1 MDGETVFCD
10 ACHSIGY
17 EINAYYESFKASL
30 DNEDQR
36 SRSPWELGKP
46 TTVSLGTWKDLQ
58 SRLACSSCQ
67 IIARRLVCDGK
78 EPPAPV
84 VLNFESDRDQG
95 LYIRGGS
102 WLDRSYLQLW
112 GLEDSNEP
120 LEIGRSFS
128 PHQINIDLLHQWIR
142 CCHTSHGEHC
152 HSVELR
158 IPFRQ
163 IYVIDVEEG
172 CLVSVKMET
181 RYIALSYVWGNTET
195 LQTIKSNLMHLK
207 KPRSIDANLGGL
219 KIGNTIKDA
228 LRLVSLLGER
238 YLWVDCLCIVQDD
251 LDTKQVY
258 LNAMGSI
265 YANAYFTIVAA
276 DGHNADHGLRGLG
289 QGSRD
294 RAIRCDIVRFPY
306 NSDVVIHRPRAW
318 YPEDS
323 PWESRAW
330 TFQEA
335 LYSRRI
341 LIFNGTVSWFC
352 RTALW
357 QEHVKSP
364 TEDVAYAVNHEPH
377 PYRLHLAA
385 RNPTWPDLGSWG
397 EMVEEFNKRKLTFDK
412 DVIDAFAGITSAFN
426 NHFSG
431 GILWGIPEIFFD
443 HCMVW
448 KPKDVL
454 RRRRAYNHALSE
466 DTLPSRSWVAW
477 EGDVVPVGAPLI
489 LVDHPKLDAQ
499 SINIQPLAQWYKS
512 KEPMSP
518 LENIG
523 LSLQLNLNKSQS
535 EQLSTGWTQ
544 GQYSD
549 GTYYYTH
556 ETVPTVRFRY
566 PIPLANENA
575 SALQQFNENGRYL
588 HFKSQRAR
596 LSLGREL
603 TDDLF
608 NLTNCAGC
616 LVDNEGNWAGTIRIN
631 ASRFDSLPKG
641 QSCELIA
648 LSLATAVNSGD
659 YLGIL
664 DEWKLPERPRDT
676 ELYQFYYVMWIE
688 WERGIAYR
696 KAVGT
701 VYKPVWENQ
710 VREDLDVILG

>member
-1 MDGETVFCD
+1 
-10 ACHSIGY
+10 
-17 EINAYYESFKASL
+17 
-30 DNEDQR
+30 
-36 SRSPWELGKP
+36 
-46 TTVSLGTWKDLQ
+46 
-58 SRLACSSCQ
+58 
-67 IIARRLVCDGK
+67 
-78 EPPAPV
+78 
-84 VLNFESDRDQG
+84 
-95 LYIRGGS
+95 
-102 WLDRSYLQLW
+102 
-112 GLEDSNEP
+112 
-120 LEIGRSFS
+120 
-128 PHQINIDLLHQWIR
+128 
-142 CCHTSHGEHC
+142 
-152 HSVELR
+152 
-158 IPFRQ
+158 
-163 IYVIDVEEG
+163 
-172 CLVSVKMET
+172 
-181 RYIALSYVWGNTET
+181 
-195 LQTIKSNLMHLK
+195 
-207 KPRSIDANLGGL
+207 
-219 KIGNTIKDA
+219 
-228 LRLVSLLGER
+228 
-238 YLWVDCLCIVQDD
+238 
-251 LDTKQVY
+251 
-258 LNAMGSI
+258 
-265 YANAYFTIVAA
+265 
-276 DGHNADHGLRGLG
+276 
-289 QGSRD
+289 
-294 RAIRCDIVRFPY
+294 
-306 NSDVVIHRPRAW
+306 
-318 YPEDS
+318 
-323 PWESRAW
+323 
-330 TFQEA
+330 
-335 LYSRRI
+335 
-341 LIFNGTVSWFC
+341 
-352 RTALW
+352 
-357 QEHVKSP
+357 
-364 TEDVAYAVNHEPH
+364 
-377 PYRLHLAA
+377 
-385 RNPTWPDLGSWG
+385 
-397 EMVEEFNKRKLTFDK
+397 MVEEFNKRKLTFDK

-466 DTLPSRSWVAW
+466 DTLPSWSWVAW

-518 LENIG
+518 LHPVENIG

-616 LVDNEGNWAGTIRIN
+616 LVDSEGNWAGTIRIN